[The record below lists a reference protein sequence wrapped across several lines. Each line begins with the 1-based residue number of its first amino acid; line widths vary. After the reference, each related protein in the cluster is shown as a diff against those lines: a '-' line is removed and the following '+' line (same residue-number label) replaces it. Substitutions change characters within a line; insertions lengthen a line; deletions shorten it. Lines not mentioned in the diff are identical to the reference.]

1 MSTQFYDIL
10 PRDLTSLFA
19 LIIGISTYPDMSGLR
34 SLPGVKADVDSM
46 KAFLEDMNAPSDRI
60 HTIQNEEATSSA
72 IYQALKDITKNKN
85 IGRNDPIL
93 IYFAGHGAKA
103 DITSEGNFLS
113 SVRMLCPYNFAR
125 RNDGVSLKDGTPN
138 DDAAPGRNGAA
149 SENGITDAVL
159 ADILNDIS
167 RAKGNNIV
175 SAINF
180 DRPFCS

>member
-1 MSTQFYDIL
+1 MSTQFFNIL

-19 LIIGISTYPDMSGLR
+19 LIIGISTYPAINGLR

-46 KAFLEDMNAPSDRI
+46 KAFLLDMNAPCDRI
-60 HTIQNEEATSSA
+60 NTIQNEEATAFA
-72 IYQALKDITKNKN
+72 IRQALKDVIKNN
-85 IGRNDPIL
+85 TIERNDPIL
-93 IYFAGHGAKA
+93 VYFAGHGAR
-103 DITSEGNFLS
+103 DDMRSEGKFLS
-113 SVRMLCPYNFAR
+113 SIRMLCPYDFAR

-138 DDAAPGRNGAA
+138 DDAAPGMDNAA

-175 SAINF
+175 SIINSAS
-180 DRPFCS
+180 DLL